1 MDDNIRG
8 HQPPAPD
15 MHVSRSQAEATRLL
29 PLAERVLTRYPFKH
43 REIEH
48 LVTHSNVMFRV
59 VSENGNQM
67 VLRVGTPHANYRSN
81 IEIEVSWLD
90 AIRGETGL
98 DVVQPIATSEGKLIV
113 DEFDNT
119 IEKERACV
127 LFSWVPGRQMGDG
140 SGPFAYRLLGAMC
153 ASLQQHGRTFMPP
166 TPERMRLW
174 DEVFYYRQDFDPVII
189 QNPAYGHLFD
199 RSRTTTIRKAME
211 LAQGVLDDSYAN
223 ALPQVVHGD
232 LHEWNVHI
240 ASSRLYALDF
250 EDVMWALPA
259 QDASICLYSSRNSEL
274 VTDVRAAFRKGF
286 ESVAPWP
293 IVDERQ
299 LDGFHASR
307 QIMLMNYA
315 GRTLPVDE
323 AADYLNDVMPWL
335 ERYVKRY
342 G

>member
-1 MDDNIRG
+1 MD
-8 HQPPAPD
+8 
-15 MHVSRSQAEATRLL
+15 VSRSQAEATRLL
-29 PLAERVLTRYPFKH
+29 PLAERVLKRYAFKH
-43 REIEH
+43 RHIEH

-59 VSENGNQM
+59 VTDNGNQM

-90 AIRGETGL
+90 TIRKETGL
-98 DVVQPIATSEGKLIV
+98 DVVQPIATSDGKLIV
-113 DEFDNT
+113 DEFDESL
-119 IEKERACV
+119 EKERACV
-127 LFSWVPGRQMGDG
+127 LFSWVPGRPMGDG
-140 SGPFAYRLLGAMC
+140 SGSFAYRLLGSMC
-153 ASLQQHGRTFMPP
+153 ASLQHHGRTWTPP

-189 QNPAYGHLFD
+189 QEPAYGHLFTG
-199 RSRTTTIRKAME
+199 SRAGTIRKAIA
-211 LAQGVLDDSYAN
+211 LAQGVLDDSYAT

-259 QDASICLYSSRNSEL
+259 QDASICLYSSRNNEMKAEI
-274 VTDVRAAFRKGF
+274 RAAFRKGF

-293 IVDERQ
+293 IMDESQ
-299 LDGFHASR
+299 LDGFHAAR

-323 AADYLNDVMPWL
+323 AAGYLDDVMPWL
-335 ERYVKRY
+335 ERYVSRY

>member
-1 MDDNIRG
+1 MD
-8 HQPPAPD
+8 
-15 MHVSRSQAEATRLL
+15 VSRSQAEATRLL
-29 PLAERVLTRYPFKH
+29 PLVERVLSRYAFKP

-59 VSENGNQM
+59 VADNGNQM

-90 AIRGETGL
+90 AIGKETGL

-113 DEFDNT
+113 DEFDES

-127 LFSWVPGRQMGDG
+127 LFSWVPGRPMGDG
-140 SGPFAYRLLGAMC
+140 SGPFAYRLLGSMS
-153 ASLQQHGRTFMPP
+153 ASLQQHGRTWMPP

-174 DEVFYYRQDFDPVII
+174 DEVFYYRQDSDPVII
-189 QNPAYGHLFD
+189 QNPAYGHLFTGP
-199 RSRTTTIRKAME
+199 RATTIRKARD
-211 LAQGVLDDSYAN
+211 LAQGVLDDSYA
-223 ALPQVVHGD
+223 AAVPQVVHGD
-232 LHEWNVHI
+232 LHEWNVHF
-240 ASSRLYALDF
+240 ASSRIYALDF

-259 QDASICLYSSRNSEL
+259 QDVSICLYSSRNSE
-274 VTDVRAAFRKGF
+274 VKADIRAAFQKGF

-299 LDGFHASR
+299 LDGFHAAR

-323 AADYLNDVMPWL
+323 AAAYLDDVMPWL
-335 ERYVKRY
+335 DRYVGRY